1 MPVSNLILR
10 HWKKQQQ
17 IFLHNHA
24 ILKKQ
29 IDPEAIHDLRV
40 AIKKL
45 RSYLKLY
52 VIICE
57 QADWKTD
64 FSETEKLFS
73 ILGKY
78 RDVEMNYNLVA
89 AYADENL
96 AAYPSLLSHFS
107 ANLRI
112 AADWVRRIV
121 DEYESDELKAFSDK
135 LNSGLSKFTNNQIQ
149 DEIQKIIREDLKKA
163 IPHFKKL
170 RENTHEV
177 RKHLKDIFY
186 WLELCPPEVIYSTL
200 QRKKLHKILDGL
212 GDWQDNEVLLI
223 KVKHFRKDYMAKE
236 ADEYNDLK
244 QLEKFIKNKKGDLL
258 NNIEN
263 KMKTFLKD
271 PQRKPPA
278 KTVTKNAVPN
288 NPSPG

>member
-1 MPVSNLILR
+1 MPVSNPILR

-17 IFLHNHA
+17 IFLYNLA

-29 IDPEAIHDLRV
+29 INAEAIHDLRV

-45 RSYLKLY
+45 RSYFKLY

-57 QADWKTD
+57 QADWKSD

-78 RDVEMNYNLVA
+78 RNVEMNYNLVESFA
-89 AYADENL
+89 EENL
-96 AAYPSLLSHFS
+96 AAYPSLQSHFI

-112 AADWVRRIV
+112 AAGWIKKIV
-121 DEYESDELKAFSDK
+121 DEYESDELKAFSEK
-135 LNSGLSKFTNNQIQ
+135 LNSGLSKFTNEQIQ
-149 DEIQKIIREDLKKA
+149 DEIQKIIRGDLKKA

-186 WLELCPPEVIYSTL
+186 WLELCPAEVIYSTP

-223 KVKHFRKDYMAKE
+223 KVKHFRKDYIAKE

-244 QLEKFIKNKKGDLL
+244 QLEKFIKNKKDDLL
-258 NNIEN
+258 NVAEE
-263 KMKTFLKD
+263 KMKTFLKE
-271 PQRKPPA
+271 PQGKLPV

>member
-17 IFLHNHA
+17 IFLHNLA

-29 IDPEAIHDLRV
+29 INAEAIHDLRV

-45 RSYLKLY
+45 RSYFKLY

-78 RDVEMNYNLVA
+78 RDVEMNYNLVES
-89 AYADENL
+89 YAEENL
-96 AAYPSLLSHFS
+96 AAYPSLQSHFTAS
-107 ANLRI
+107 LRM
-112 AADWVRRIV
+112 AAGWIRNIV
-121 DEYESDELKAFSDK
+121 DEYESDELKTFSEK
-135 LNSGLSKFTNNQIQ
+135 LNLDLSNFTNAQIQ
-149 DEIQKIIREDLKKA
+149 DEIQKIIRGDLKKA

-186 WLELCPPEVIYSTL
+186 WLELCPAEVIYSTS

-244 QLEKFIKNKKGDLL
+244 QLEKFIKNKKDDLL
-258 NNIEN
+258 NGVEE
-263 KMKTFLKD
+263 KLKTFLKS
-271 PQRKPPA
+271 PQKKPPA
-278 KTVTKNAVPN
+278 TSITKDVVPDN
-288 NPSPG
+288 LSQN